1 MPWRLRLTDMLGRA
15 VRRWQLGR
23 RPMHSGLAT
32 TELEEA
38 AAATNLP

>member
-15 VRRWQLGR
+15 LRRWQLDGR
-23 RPMHSGLAT
+23 AMHSGVAT

-38 AAATNLP
+38 AAATELP